1 VCGTASD
8 AGSGLSDVK
17 ISLRKGSGNYW
28 NGSSFS
34 SASEVLLTTTGTT
47 SWSYAFA
54 SSKFAADGSYVVH
67 AVATDTAK
75 NTTAV
80 VTTFTYDNT
89 APSASLTLPAYL
101 RNGMN
106 VSGSYT
112 DATSG
117 VGSVSYAYCAGSSCT
132 PATPLGTT
140 SVVPFSLQWSAQPA
154 GGAYR
159 VQATAVDNAGNV
171 GVPVIA
177 STTID
182 NTSPTVTVG
191 QAAGQA
197 DPTKTSPIKFTATFS
212 EAVSALVA
220 SDVTLTSTAGGT
232 VAVSG
237 SGTTF
242 AITVSG
248 MTTSGTV
255 SATIAANRVQDP
267 AGNFNTASTSADNS
281 VAWDVTP
288 PTVPTA
294 AIAPVGNA
302 TTANYLGNNIA
313 YYVYATATDP
323 APASGVATVTADVS
337 SITTGQTA
345 VSMIAGSYT
354 VGSTTYNYRSGSL
367 ISGGSLSGSTKSYTV
382 RASDALG
389 NITTLPGSVTLDK
402 TAPSVISIPPR
413 AVHNGDSLTSIVT
426 DAGGSGI
433 ASVTYLY
440 CAGTLCTPNT
450 VIGTSGGPSPWSVTW
465 TSMPADGTYNVR
477 ARGAD
482 NAGNVAVWDE
492 LTDIQNQAPAV
503 QSVSLVNNNN
513 TQGKLERDDEVV
525 VQFTQFLNPASLC
538 SAPGT
543 GAFPANDFVNPQ
555 VDDGNNVVTV
565 TVNNNAG
572 STGNDTLTVTSANC
586 TLHFGVID
594 LGSNAFVTGA
604 VTFKGSG
611 SGESMVEWD
620 PSIKT
625 LTIALG
631 TVSNSSLTATVGSA
645 SPKYTPSTSITNGFG
660 NAIAGTAVN
669 ATGRF

>member
-1 VCGTASD
+1 
-8 AGSGLSDVK
+8 
-17 ISLRKGSGNYW
+17 
-28 NGSSFS
+28 
-34 SASEVLLTTTGTT
+34 
-47 SWSYAFA
+47 
-54 SSKFAADGSYVVH
+54 
-67 AVATDTAK
+67 
-75 NTTAV
+75 
-80 VTTFTYDNT
+80 
-89 APSASLTLPAYL
+89 
-101 RNGMN
+101 
-106 VSGSYT
+106 
-112 DATSG
+112 
-117 VGSVSYAYCAGSSCT
+117 
-132 PATPLGTT
+132 
-140 SVVPFSLQWSAQPA
+140 
-154 GGAYR
+154 
-159 VQATAVDNAGNV
+159 
-171 GVPVIA
+171 
-177 STTID
+177 
-182 NTSPTVTVG
+182 
-191 QAAGQA
+191 
-197 DPTKTSPIKFTATFS
+197 
-212 EAVSALVA
+212 
-220 SDVTLTSTAGGT
+220 
-232 VAVSG
+232 
-237 SGTTF
+237 
-242 AITVSG
+242 
-248 MTTSGTV
+248 
-255 SATIAANRVQDP
+255 
-267 AGNFNTASTSADNS
+267 
-281 VAWDVTP
+281 
-288 PTVPTA
+288 
-294 AIAPVGNA
+294 
-302 TTANYLGNNIA
+302 
-313 YYVYATATDP
+313 
-323 APASGVATVTADVS
+323 
-337 SITTGQTA
+337 
-345 VSMIAGSYT
+345 
-354 VGSTTYNYRSGSL
+354 
-367 ISGGSLSGSTKSYTV
+367 
-382 RASDALG
+382 
-389 NITTLPGSVTLDK
+389 
-402 TAPSVISIPPR
+402 
-413 AVHNGDSLTSIVT
+413 VHNGDSLTSIVT

-586 TLHFGVID
+586 ALHFGVID

-660 NAIAGTAVN
+660 NAIAGIAVN